1 MEVIYGPYP
10 WYFIFSL
17 GLGII
22 LGAAYDLLR
31 VSRLIIKTSDI
42 IVNAEDILFLAA
54 SGVAAI
60 VVAYV
65 MNNGQIRIYG
75 LLSTVLGF
83 AVYRWTLGMRAVKLI
98 VLLYELISKCIKRV
112 FRALII
118 PLRVVVAAI
127 GKPIFVTARICMK
140 RASGKML
147 KSIKKGTE

>member
-17 GLGII
+17 GLGIA

-31 VSRLIIKTSDI
+31 VSRQIIKTSDI
-42 IVNAEDILFLAA
+42 IINAEDILFLAA
-54 SGVAAI
+54 SGIAAI
-60 VVAYV
+60 AVAYV
-65 MNNGQIRIYG
+65 INNGQIRIYG

-83 AVYRWTLGMRAVKLI
+83 AVYRWAVGRRVVGFI
-98 VLLYELISKCIKRV
+98 VCLYELISKCIKRV

-127 GKPIFVTARICMK
+127 GKPIFVTVRICVG

-147 KSIKKGTE
+147 KSIKKRAE